1 MPRRLIII
9 MLALAWGVCHAED
22 TPTTLSGYRYWYDSD
37 VSSAQFVKSS
47 NQEISLSLSVE
58 NQTPGVHF
66 LNFMAKNSANDWGPL
81 YRYIY
86 YLPEDKQATRTL
98 KSYEYWID
106 DNYAQHV
113 AAANSESEQNLVVD
127 VSKLDKGVHFFNY
140 RAIDSQNGY
149 GNLKRYIFYL
159 PEDKLQ
165 KPSLKS
171 YEYWMDDDY
180 ANHKSVMSTESD
192 IAITYDISS
201 LVTGV
206 HFFNFRAIDSNGGYG
221 SLSRYILY
229 IPQSVNGKAELAEYE
244 CWIDD
249 DWSGRKGG
257 KLSQNDFT
265 TQIDV
270 SSLES
275 GVHFFNYRAKDNH
288 GNWSNLKRMI
298 FYLPKGDETRTSPIA
313 GYRYGFNGNLQ
324 YKQIPVGTTYEM
336 SNAVFDLPNILDIS
350 SIGEQCS
357 FEFGDA
363 EVKMKRNNNVS
374 FILQFY
380 NQNNEWSSP
389 MSEEFAIEDS
399 LARVP
404 IELSLKKAAEF
415 TKMKKG
421 DFGVFKLTIDEY
433 KDYYFKS
440 NDECALSLYK
450 EDGTKVVDISGV
462 QLKQTYLRG
471 LDAGTYY
478 GVVYNTVSDKDNMAE
493 TVRIRLMTTAN
504 YVPSP
509 EISYA
514 DGKVSISDE
523 LTDAT
528 IYYTVD
534 GSDPTTSSTVYNA
547 PFEVTTN
554 VTVKAMATYED
565 LDPSDIVTYKVN
577 AYKVEKPVISFAN
590 LKLIIT
596 CATENSKIYYTI
608 DGSDPSENGQLYT
621 EPFGLAGSCT
631 VKAVAK
637 RDGYNNSDIA
647 EEYVDVENVKCV
659 MPSISFAG
667 NKFTIATLTEGAT
680 IYYTTDGS
688 NPTTDS
694 PKYTGEIEVEHNCV
708 VKAIAVLDGL
718 ITSDVAESIVDWFY
732 AETPKM
738 SFSYPVL
745 TMSSSTPGVK
755 IYYTLGG
762 DTPTAQ
768 SAEYTS
774 PLTLTDNKVVKAIA
788 VAENFN
794 DSEIAEY
801 QPTEFTCAKPTIEF
815 DGRSISLASAT
826 DGAAIYYTID
836 GSEPIVA
843 ESTEAVGE
851 ILLDGLCT
859 VKAVAVKADMNNSEG
874 LVFELPAYYNG
885 GTTYVA
891 KAGSLMDAYKWCG
904 TSGLTTMTV
913 EGNLNADDIAAIRQL
928 PQLEQL
934 NLTDAEVEGRTL
946 ADEALAGMNLIV
958 FHSPNNL
965 TEVGKNLLKDVKT
978 LGAIV
983 WNAYVSVPNDILG
996 GVAHPNM
1003 LLYVKQSGLANA
1015 DVFPNI
1021 VSNGVAATVT
1031 LVDAAECGNFFCPE
1045 NFTATKI
1052 TYTHKYGMKTEKNKA
1067 AGWETIVLPFNVKT
1081 VTHKEKG
1088 ECAPFAANDQNRKPF
1103 WLRSLKDDFVDE
1115 AQIKANVPYI
1125 IAMPNNDA
1133 YSDEYILE
1141 GEVTFSAENA
1151 EVVNSY
1157 ELNNGTMGEYS
1168 MVPNYLYRQKDNQL
1182 MALNVYES
1190 YNGYSEGSIFVSE
1203 LRDIKPFEA
1212 YITSEEVV
1220 PGANFSIDRP
1230 GTTGLDDMPQ
1240 MYKGTKIYSKN
1251 GKLYIYSNGDGEMRL
1266 YNAGGQ
1272 LYKVLILH
1280 DGLNEIS
1287 DISKGV
1293 YFSRGIKVIVD

>member
-9 MLALAWGVCHAED
+9 MLAFVWGVCHAED
-22 TPTTLSGYRYWYDSD
+22 APTLSGYRYWYDSD

-47 NQEISLSLSVE
+47 NQDISLSLSVD
-58 NQTPGVHF
+58 NQAPGVHF
-66 LNFMAKNSANDWGPL
+66 LNFMAKNSAEAWGPL

-86 YLPEDKQATRTL
+86 FLPGDMMGKRTL
-98 KSYEYWID
+98 KSCEYWID
-106 DNYAQHV
+106 DNYSQHV
-113 AAANSESEQNLVVD
+113 TVANSESEQKIMID
-127 VSKLDKGVHFFNY
+127 VSKLESGVHFFNY
-140 RAIDSQNGY
+140 RAIDSQGGY
-149 GNLKRYIFYL
+149 GNLQRYIFYM
-159 PEDKLQ
+159 PGDKLQ
-165 KPSLKS
+165 KATLKG

-192 IAITYDISS
+192 IAIAYNISDM
-201 LVTGV
+201 TNGV
-206 HFFNFRAIDSNGGYG
+206 HFFNFRAFDTNGGYG
-221 SLSRYILY
+221 PLMRYILY
-229 IPQSVNGKAELAEYE
+229 VPKFNDVKVELSEYE
-244 CWIDD
+244 YWIDD
-249 DWSGRKGG
+249 NWAGKKSG
-257 KLSQNDFT
+257 KLSQNDFVA
-265 TQIDV
+265 QVDV
-270 SSLES
+270 SALES
-275 GVHFFNYRAKDNH
+275 GVHFFNYRAKDNL
-288 GNWSNLKRMI
+288 GNWSNLKRLI
-298 FYLPKGDETRTSPIA
+298 FYVPNTDERRTSPLL
-313 GYRYGFNGNLQ
+313 GYRYGFNGNVQ
-324 YKQIPVGTTYEM
+324 YKSLPVGTTYEM
-336 SNAVFDLPNILDIS
+336 SNAVFDLPDILDMA
-350 SIGEQCS
+350 SIGDHCT
-357 FEFGDA
+357 FEFGES
-363 EVKMKRNNNVS
+363 EVKMSRKSNIN
-374 FILQFY
+374 FFLQFC
-380 NQNNEWSSP
+380 NKNKEWSSP
-389 MSEEFAIEDS
+389 VSEEFAIKDS
-399 LARVP
+399 LERVP
-404 IELSLKKAAEF
+404 VELSLKKAAEF
-415 TKMKKG
+415 TKMKQG

-433 KDYYFKS
+433 RDYYLKS
-440 NDECALSLYK
+440 NDECAVTLYK

-478 GVVYNTVSDKDNMAE
+478 GVVYNTVTDKENTEE
-493 TVRIRLMTTAN
+493 TVRIRIMTTAN

-509 EISYA
+509 KISYA
-514 DGKVSISDE
+514 DGKVTISDE

-534 GSDPTTSSTVYNA
+534 GSDPTTSSAVYTA

-565 LDPSDIVTYKVN
+565 LDPSDIVSFKVN
-577 AYKVEKPVISFAN
+577 AFKVEKPVIAFAN
-590 LKLIIT
+590 LKLHIT
-596 CATENSKIYYTI
+596 CATENSKIYYTL

-621 EPFGLAGSCT
+621 EPFGILGSCT

-637 RDGYNNSDIA
+637 RDGYNNSDIV
-647 EEYVDVENVKCV
+647 EEYVDVENVKCA
-659 MPSISFAG
+659 MPSISFVG
-667 NKFTIATLTEGAT
+667 NKFSIASLTEGAT

-688 NPTTDS
+688 NPTTAS
-694 PKYTGEIEVEHNCV
+694 QKYTGEIEVTHNCV
-708 VKAIAVLDGL
+708 VKAIAVFDGL
-718 ITSDVAESIVDWFY
+718 ISSDIAESFVDWFY
-732 AETPKM
+732 AETPQM

-762 DTPTAQ
+762 DSPTAQ
-768 SAEYTS
+768 SAEYTG
-774 PLTLTDNKVVKAIA
+774 PMTLTDNKVVKAIA

-801 QPTEFTCAKPTIEF
+801 QPTEFTCAKPTIEY
-815 DGRSISLASAT
+815 DGRSIQLASAT
-826 DGAAIYYTID
+826 DGATIYYTID

-885 GTTYVA
+885 ATTYVA

-934 NLTDAEVEGRTL
+934 NLTDAEVEGRAL

-1081 VTHKEKG
+1081 ITHKEKG

-1125 IAMPNNDA
+1125 IAMPNNEA

-1141 GEVTFSAENA
+1141 GEVTFSAENS

-1168 MVPNYLYRQKDNQL
+1168 MVPNYLYRQKDNKL

-1280 DGLNEIS
+1280 DGLNEIT

>member
-9 MLALAWGVCHAED
+9 MLALVWGVCHAED
-22 TPTTLSGYRYWYDSD
+22 TPATLSGYRYWYDSD

-47 NQEISLSLSVE
+47 NQEISLSLSVD
-58 NQTPGVHF
+58 NQTSGVHF

-113 AAANSESEQNLVVD
+113 AAANSESEQNFVVD

-201 LVTGV
+201 LATGV

-229 IPQSVNGKAELAEYE
+229 IPQSVNGKAELTEYE

-257 KLSQNDFT
+257 KLSQYDFT

-270 SSLES
+270 SLLES
-275 GVHFFNYRAKDNH
+275 GVHFFNYRAKDNY

-298 FYLPKGDETRTSPIA
+298 FYLPNGDETRTSPIA
-313 GYRYGFNGNLQ
+313 GYRYGFNGNMQ
-324 YKQIPVGTTYEM
+324 YKKVTVGTTYEM
-336 SNAVFDLPNILDIS
+336 SNAVFDLPDILDIS

-374 FILQFY
+374 FIIQFC
-380 NQNNEWSSP
+380 NKNNEWSSP

-399 LARVP
+399 LVRVP

-415 TKMKKG
+415 TKMKQG

-440 NDECALSLYK
+440 NDECAVSLYK

-478 GVVYNTVSDKDNMAE
+478 GVVYNTVSDKDNMSE

-514 DGKVSISDE
+514 DGMVSISDE

-554 VTVKAMATYED
+554 VTVKALATYED

-590 LKLIIT
+590 LKLHIT
-596 CATENSKIYYTI
+596 CATENSKIYYTT
-608 DGSDPSENGQLYT
+608 DGSDPSENGQLFT
-621 EPFGLAGSCT
+621 EPFGLTGSCT

-637 RDGYNNSDIA
+637 RDGYNNSDIS

-659 MPSISFAG
+659 TPSITFVG

-745 TMSSSTPGVK
+745 SMSSSTPGVK

-762 DTPTAQ
+762 DAPTAQ

-788 VAENFN
+788 VAENFK

-801 QPTEFTCAKPTIEF
+801 QPTEFTCAKPTIEY
-815 DGRSISLASAT
+815 DGRSIKLVSAT
-826 DGAAIYYTID
+826 DGATIYYTTD
-836 GSEPIVA
+836 GSEPQVA
-843 ESTEAVGE
+843 EGMEAVGE

-859 VKAVAVKADMNNSEG
+859 VKAIAVKTDMNNSES
-874 LVFELPAYYNG
+874 LAFEVPAYYNG
-885 GTTYVA
+885 ATTYVA

-904 TSGLTTMTV
+904 TSGISTMTV
-913 EGNLNADDIAAIRQL
+913 EGNINANDIAAIRQL
-928 PQLEQL
+928 SQLEHL
-934 NLTDAEVEGRTL
+934 NLTEAEVEERVL
-946 ADEALAGMNLIV
+946 ADEALAGMNLMV
-958 FHSPNNL
+958 FHSPK
-965 TEVGKNLLKDVKT
+965 EIIEIGKNLLKDVKT

-983 WNAYVSVPNDILG
+983 WNASVSVPNDILG

-1003 LLYVKQSGLANA
+1003 LLYVNQSGLANA

-1021 VSNGVAATVT
+1021 VSNGVAAKVT

-1052 TYTHKYGMKTEKNKA
+1052 TYTHNYGMKTEKNKA
-1067 AGWETIVLPFNVKT
+1067 AGWETIVLPFKVKT
-1081 VTHKEKG
+1081 ITHKEKG
-1088 ECAPFAANDQNRKPF
+1088 ECAPFAANDPNRKPF

-1115 AQIKANVPYI
+1115 AEIEANVPYI
-1125 IAMPNNDA
+1125 IAMPNNDV

-1141 GEVTFSAENA
+1141 GEVTFSAENV

-1157 ELNNGTMGEYS
+1157 DLGEGTMGDFR
-1168 MVPNYLYRQKDNQL
+1168 MVPNYLYRQKDSNL
-1182 MALNVYES
+1182 MAINLYES
-1190 YNGYSEGSIFVSE
+1190 YNGYSEGSIFVSA
-1203 LRDIKPFEA
+1203 LRDLKPFEA
-1212 YITSEEVV
+1212 YITTEEVV
-1220 PGANFSIDRP
+1220 PGALFSIDRP
-1230 GTTGLDDMPQ
+1230 GTMGLNDMPL
-1240 MYKGTKIYSKN
+1240 MYKGTKIFSKN
-1251 GKLYIYSNGDGEMRL
+1251 GNLYIYSNGKGQMPL

-1272 LYKVLILH
+1272 LYRMLNLH
-1280 DGLNEIS
+1280 EGLNEIT

>member
-1 MPRRLIII
+1 MPRRIIII
-9 MLALAWGVCHAED
+9 MLALVWGVCHAED
-22 TPTTLSGYRYWYDSD
+22 APTLSGYRYWYDSD

-47 NQEISLSLSVE
+47 NQDISLSLSVD
-58 NQTPGVHF
+58 NQAPGVHF
-66 LNFMAKNSANDWGPL
+66 LNFMAKNSAEAWGPL

-86 YLPEDKQATRTL
+86 YIPEVNPGTREL

-106 DNYAQHV
+106 DNYSQHIS
-113 AAANSESEQNLVVD
+113 ANSRESEQKFIID
-127 VSKLDKGVHFFNY
+127 VSKLESGVHFFNY
-140 RAIDSQNGY
+140 RAIDSQGGY

-159 PEDKLQ
+159 PEDKKQ
-165 KPSLKS
+165 EPTLKS

-192 IAITYDISS
+192 IAITYDISN
-201 LVTGV
+201 LATGV
-206 HFFNFRAIDSNGGYG
+206 HYFNFRAIDTNGGYG

-229 IPQSVNGKAELAEYE
+229 IPQSINGKAELAEYE

-249 DWSGRKGG
+249 DWSGRKSG

-270 SSLES
+270 SALES
-275 GVHFFNYRAKDNH
+275 GVHFFNYRAKDNY

-298 FYLPKGDETRTSPIA
+298 FYLPKGDETRTSPIV

-324 YKQIPVGTTYEM
+324 YKQVTVGTTYEM
-336 SNAVFDLPNILDIS
+336 SNAVFDLPDILDMA
-350 SIGEQCS
+350 SIGDHCT
-357 FEFGDA
+357 FEFGES
-363 EVKMKRNNNVS
+363 EVKMKRDNNVN
-374 FILQFY
+374 FILQFC
-380 NQNNEWSSP
+380 NKNNEWSSP
-389 MSEEFAIEDS
+389 VSEEFAIKDS
-399 LARVP
+399 LERVP
-404 IELSLKKAAEF
+404 VELSLNKAAEI
-415 TKMKKG
+415 TKMKQG

-433 KDYYFKS
+433 RDYYFKS
-440 NDECALSLYK
+440 NDECAVTLYK

-478 GVVYNTVSDKDNMAE
+478 GVVYNTVTDKDNTEE
-493 TVRIRLMTTAN
+493 TVRIRIMTTAN

-509 EISYA
+509 KISYA
-514 DGKVSISDE
+514 DGKVTISDE

-534 GSDPTTSSTVYNA
+534 GSDPTTSSAVYTA

-565 LDPSDIVTYKVN
+565 LDPSDIVSFKVN
-577 AYKVEKPVISFAN
+577 AFKVEKPVIAFAN
-590 LKLIIT
+590 LKLYIT
-596 CATENSKIYYTI
+596 CATENTKIYYTL

-621 EPFGLAGSCT
+621 EPFGILGSCT

-637 RDGYNNSDIA
+637 RDGYNNSDIV
-647 EEYVDVENVKCV
+647 EEYVDVENVKCA
-659 MPSISFAG
+659 MPSISFVG
-667 NKFTIATLTEGAT
+667 NKFSIASLTEGAT

-688 NPTTDS
+688 NPTTAS
-694 PKYTGEIEVEHNCV
+694 QKYTGEIEVTHNCV
-708 VKAIAVLDGL
+708 VKAIAVFDGL
-718 ITSDVAESIVDWFY
+718 ISSDIAESIVDWFY
-732 AETPKM
+732 AETPQM

-768 SAEYTS
+768 SAEYTG

-801 QPTEFTCAKPTIEF
+801 QPTEFTCAKPTIEY
-815 DGRSISLASAT
+815 DGRSILLASAT
-826 DGAAIYYTID
+826 DGATIYYTID

-843 ESTEAVGE
+843 ESAEAVGE

-885 GTTYVA
+885 ATTYVA
-891 KAGSLMDAYKWCG
+891 KAGSLMDAYKWSG

-928 PQLEQL
+928 SQLEQL

-1125 IAMPNNDA
+1125 IAMPNNEA

-1168 MVPNYLYRQKDNQL
+1168 MVPNYLYRQKDNKL

>member
-47 NQEISLSLSVE
+47 NQEISLSLSVD
-58 NQTPGVHF
+58 NQIPGVHF

-113 AAANSESEQNLVVD
+113 AAANSESEQNFIID
-127 VSKLDKGVHFFNY
+127 VSKLESGVHFFNY

-149 GNLKRYIFYL
+149 GSLKRYIFYL

-201 LVTGV
+201 LATGV

-229 IPQSVNGKAELAEYE
+229 IPQSVNGKAELTEYE

-249 DWSGRKGG
+249 DWSGRMGG
-257 KLSQNDFT
+257 KLAQNDFT

-275 GVHFFNYRAKDNH
+275 GVHFFNYRAKDNY

-336 SNAVFDLPNILDIS
+336 SNAVFDLPDILDIS

-363 EVKMKRNNNVS
+363 VVKMKRNNNVN
-374 FILQFY
+374 FILQFC
-380 NQNNEWSSP
+380 NKNNEWSSP

-399 LARVP
+399 LERVP
-404 IELSLKKAAEF
+404 VELSLKKAAEF

-440 NDECALSLYK
+440 NDECAVTLYK
-450 EDGTKVVDISGV
+450 EDGTKVVDISGL

-478 GVVYNTVSDKDNMAE
+478 GVVYNTVSDKNNTAE
-493 TVRIRLMTTAN
+493 TVRIRMMTTAN

-514 DGKVSISDE
+514 DGKITISDE

-534 GSDPTTSSTVYNA
+534 GSDPTTSSTVYKA

-577 AYKVEKPVISFAN
+577 AFKVEKPVISFAN
-590 LKLIIT
+590 LKLHIT
-596 CATENSKIYYTI
+596 CATENSKIYYTT
-608 DGSDPSENGQLYT
+608 DGSNPSENGQLYT

-659 MPSISFAG
+659 MPSISFVG
-667 NKFTIATLTEGAT
+667 NKFTISTLTEGAT

-688 NPTTDS
+688 NPTTES
-694 PKYTGEIEVEHNCV
+694 QIYNGEIEVAHNCV
-708 VKAIAVLDGL
+708 VKAIAMFDGL
-718 ITSDVAESIVDWFY
+718 ISSDIAESIVDWFY
-732 AETPKM
+732 AETPNM

-768 SAEYTS
+768 SAEYTG

-826 DGAAIYYTID
+826 DGATIYYTID
-836 GSEPIVA
+836 GSEPQVA
-843 ESTEAVGE
+843 EGTEAVGE

-859 VKAVAVKADMNNSEG
+859 VRAIAVKTDMNNSES
-874 LVFELPAYYNG
+874 LTFEVPAYYNG
-885 GTTYVA
+885 TTTYVA

-904 TSGLTTMTV
+904 TSGISTMTV
-913 EGNLNADDIAAIRQL
+913 EGNINANDIAAIRQL
-928 PQLEQL
+928 AQLEHL
-934 NLTDAEVEGRTL
+934 NLAEAEVEGRAL
-946 ADEALAGMNLIV
+946 ADEALAGMNLVV
-958 FHSPNNL
+958 FYSPKNI
-965 TEVGKNLLKDVKT
+965 TEIGKNLLKDVKT

-983 WNAYVSVPNDILG
+983 WKANVSVPNDILG
-996 GVAHPNM
+996 GVTHPNM
-1003 LLYVKQSGLANA
+1003 LLYVNQSGLANA

-1021 VSNGVAATVT
+1021 VSNGIAAKVT

-1052 TYTHKYGMKTEKNKA
+1052 TYTHNYGMKTEKNKA
-1067 AGWETIVLPFNVKT
+1067 AGWETIVLPFKVKT
-1081 VTHKEKG
+1081 ITHKEKG
-1088 ECAPFAANDQNRKPF
+1088 ECAPFAANDPNRKPF

-1115 AQIKANVPYI
+1115 AEIEANVPYI
-1125 IAMPNNDA
+1125 IAMPNNDV
-1133 YSDEYILE
+1133 YSDEYIIE

-1151 EVVNSY
+1151 EVQNSN
-1157 ELNNGTMGEYS
+1157 ELGEGTMGDFR
-1168 MVPNYLYRQKDNQL
+1168 MVPNYLYRQKNSNM
-1182 MALNVYES
+1182 MAINLYES
-1190 YNGYSEGSIFVSE
+1190 YNGYSEGSIFVSA

-1212 YITSEEVV
+1212 YITTEDVV
-1220 PGANFSIDRP
+1220 PGALFSIDRP
-1230 GTTGLDDMPQ
+1230 GTTGLDDMPF
-1240 MYKGTKIYSKN
+1240 MYKGTKIFSKN
-1251 GKLYIYSNGDGEMRL
+1251 GKLYIYSNGEGRMPL

-1272 LYKVLILH
+1272 LYRMLNLH
-1280 DGLNEIS
+1280 EGLNEIT